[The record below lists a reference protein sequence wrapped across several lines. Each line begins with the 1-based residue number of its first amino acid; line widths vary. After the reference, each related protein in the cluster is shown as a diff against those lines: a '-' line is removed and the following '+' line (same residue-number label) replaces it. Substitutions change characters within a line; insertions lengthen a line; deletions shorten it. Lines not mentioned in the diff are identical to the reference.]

1 MKKLVGFFLVALVVG
16 CGTRKTEQIKE
27 VEKIKLV
34 DTSSLIDLSDF
45 KMLYREYNNDKGFVY
60 TREKDGLKETFT
72 QNNKEV
78 SKLKIVD
85 SVRYKLATIYKTLTT
100 YKSIKNKKTQS
111 DGVSYWVWFTGLF
124 FAFLF
129 AIIWNWKSIITMY
142 KRN

>member
-1 MKKLVGFFLVALVVG
+1 MKKLVGIFLVALVVG

-124 FAFLF
+124 FTFLF
-129 AIIWNWKSIITMY
+129 AIIWNWKMIITRY